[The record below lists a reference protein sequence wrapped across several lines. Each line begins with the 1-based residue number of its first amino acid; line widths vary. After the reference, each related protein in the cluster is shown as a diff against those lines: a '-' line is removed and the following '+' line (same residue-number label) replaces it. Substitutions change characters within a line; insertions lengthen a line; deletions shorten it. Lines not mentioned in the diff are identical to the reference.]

1 MKTML
6 RLRPGMTLVEL
17 LIVLVII
24 GILGAVSLRAID
36 VTRERANYD
45 KTMRSMQR
53 LANAI
58 VGNPDMIA
66 EGRRSDYGFVG
77 DLGRFPT
84 SIEELRRNV
93 ENVPAWNGPYVRVPF
108 TGDSASFK
116 IDAWGQE
123 FQYLPDKGTVLSLA
137 NGTFPLTYQVTPDT
151 AFLFQ
156 NTVSGTITDN
166 QGNPPGD
173 EAPTIRVRLWVTN
186 PGTGQP
192 MHYDTTPRRDG
203 SYSFG
208 PPNQRIP
215 VGNHLATVVRGTS
228 ESLSKWVAVAPRVG
242 AIVDFRFGSLLMGAL
257 RLINGSVAV
266 MPGPTSPVNNVTFEV
281 FNTGSTVVK
290 LDTIS
295 FFGSD
300 STAFCETLMFSGGM
314 KWNWKG
320 IRRASNNDP
329 MGFEIGAEDS
339 VLGMARARVNL
350 QAFKTDP
357 VNSPG
362 SPKDMHGD
370 SLKLKFSDGSFIDV
384 RIP

>member
-1 MKTML
+1 
-6 RLRPGMTLVEL
+6 MTLVEL

-24 GILGAVSLRAID
+24 GILGSVTLRAID

-45 KTMRSMQR
+45 QTMRSMQR

-66 EGRRSDYGFVG
+66 EGRRSDFGFVG

-93 ENVPAWNGPYVRVPF
+93 ENVLAWNGPYVRLPF

-173 EAPTIRVRLWVTN
+173 EAPTIHVHLSVVN

-208 PPNQRIP
+208 PPIQRIP
-215 VGNHLATVVRGTS
+215 VGNHLATVVRSTG

-242 AIVDFRFGSLLMGAL
+242 AIVDFRFGSLLWGAL
-257 RLINGSVAV
+257 RLITGSVAA
-266 MPGPTSPVNNVTFEV
+266 MPGAIASDDVTFEV
-281 FNTGSTVVK
+281 INTGNSTVQ
-290 LDTIS
+290 LDTIA
-295 FFGSD
+295 FYGSD
-300 STAFCETLMFSGGM
+300 PTAFCESLVLGGRLQ
-314 KWNWKG
+314 WHWDPPG
-320 IRRASNNDP
+320 IQRAGFNDK
-329 MGFEIGAEDS
+329 MGFYVSGPDS
-339 VLGMARARVNL
+339 VLGLARVRVNL
-350 QAFKTDP
+350 ARFNTDP
-357 VNSPG
+357 ANTPG
-362 SPKDMHGD
+362 VHKDMHGD
-370 SLKLKFSDGSFIDV
+370 SLKLKFSDGSFIDL